1 MLEIKTTESWRISL
15 MKLPLNSTHLRKEY
29 VDLIYVKISYQKK
42 KPEENYNVITSDI
55 CCLQQLISKKTLNKV
70 GYVEHLKIQI
80 QIPLSQF
87 NKF

>member
-1 MLEIKTTESWRISL
+1 MANVPFRNQDH
-15 MKLPLNSTHLRKEY
+15 LPAKKKE
-29 VDLIYVKISYQKK
+29 KK